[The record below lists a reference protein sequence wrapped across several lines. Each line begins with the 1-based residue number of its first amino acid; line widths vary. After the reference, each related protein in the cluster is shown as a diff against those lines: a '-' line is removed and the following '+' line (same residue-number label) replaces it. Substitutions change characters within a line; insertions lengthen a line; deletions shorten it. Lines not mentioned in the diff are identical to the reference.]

1 MCYSM
6 VRRNQRLAV
15 SAKKSTLARLA
26 LLLRY
31 LWALPNTFVGLL
43 FVPLTCVKGGQRR
56 IVDGVLELDAPA
68 IAWMLRRCIPM
79 PGGAAAMT
87 LGHVVIG
94 RDGRAL
100 ALTRDHERAHVRQCE
115 AWGPVFIPAYLLA
128 GVWAMINGRAAY
140 RDNYFERQ
148 AEGDTGVPARAERR
162 TKN

>member
-1 MCYSM
+1 MA
-6 VRRNQRLAV
+6 RRNQRLAV
-15 SAKKSTLARLA
+15 SANKSASARLA
-26 LLLRY
+26 LWPRY

-43 FVPLTCVKGGQRR
+43 FVPLTYVQGGHRR

-68 IAWMLRRCIPM
+68 IAWVLRRCVPI

-94 RDGRAL
+94 RDGHAL
-100 ALTRDHERAHVRQCE
+100 QLTRAHERVHVRQCE

-148 AEGDTGVPARAERR
+148 AVGDTRVAARAERR